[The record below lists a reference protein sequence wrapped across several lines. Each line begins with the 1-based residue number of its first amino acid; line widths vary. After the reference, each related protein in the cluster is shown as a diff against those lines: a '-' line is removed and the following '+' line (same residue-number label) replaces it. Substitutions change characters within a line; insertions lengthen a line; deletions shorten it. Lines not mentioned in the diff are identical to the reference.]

1 MFKTSFYFLTVLFI
15 NLTISAYSQNKPAA
29 QYPSLLWEITGN
41 GLVKPSYLFGTMHV
55 SSKMVFHLSD
65 SFYYAIKHADAVALE
80 LNPELW
86 QGQMVHMNKEK
97 QNYLN
102 FTESPEGDYLSE
114 NSFRISKYDD
124 FIKTAMSSEPAM
136 VNSLLY
142 RSYKAREDFEE
153 DTFLD
158 LYIFQTGKKLGK
170 RSTAVEDYV
179 ETEKIVMEA
188 YTDMAR
194 EKKKKLV
201 DPDNESKYDI
211 EQKLQDAY
219 RNGDLDLMDSLDRML
234 DRSAAFMEKFLY
246 KRNEIQANSIDTIL
260 KKSSLFAGV
269 GAAHLP
275 GQRGVI
281 ELLRQKGYKLRPVF
295 MNDRDA
301 RQKEA
306 VDKIKVPVI
315 FSTQNSEDG
324 FYRVTMPGPLYKLT
338 DDYGKLDRR
347 QYADMSNGAYYLVT
361 RIKTHAAFLGQNE
374 KEVLK
379 NVDRFFY
386 ENIPG
391 KIISKKLINR
401 NGYAGYDI
409 SNRTRRG
416 DLQRC
421 NIFVTAFEILLFKMS
436 GKENYVQGKEAEIF
450 FSSIQLKARV
460 NSPVLFEPKQGGFSV
475 KLPQAPVEYL
485 NTFSAEGVDR
495 WEYEAVDKTNGD
507 AYLILK
513 KSIYNFK
520 FIQEDSF
527 DLGLI
532 EESFRNPDFFE
543 KQLSRSQSSFNGYP
557 CLDVQELMKDGSVI
571 QAKYIIRGPHYYAVA
586 AKFKTRGSGVSEFF
600 NSFHFTTFKYNI
612 ASAYVDTFMH
622 FSVNTP
628 VVPQMND
635 ALREQIEKSAEEMAN
650 GNNYSGYTSY
660 WPKSKNGLFK
670 CDATGEMIAVSVQE
684 YPKYYYVSDSAKFW
698 INNIN
703 ENYRKNDLL
712 LYKID
717 SLVLHNGIK
726 GYCFELRD
734 TGSSRKITRLVM
746 LKDNHS
752 FSLVTLGDTI
762 SANSFFINS
771 FFNSFIP
778 DGKKLGRNLYVN
790 RLDEYFTDLFS
801 KDSTVQIRA
810 LQCISEIYYGEK
822 GAPKIL
828 EAIERLNLSDKQYFE
843 TKSKLIA
850 ELGFIKDTT
859 RPVIVNQLKRIYEQ
873 TADTSIF
880 QNEIFKALAR
890 HKTKAALGL
899 FKELILQDPPIFNDD
914 FDYTGIFNSLED
926 SLLLAKNLFPEL
938 LQLTPV
944 SDYKEKILSLL
955 VILVDSSIIKATD
968 YENYFS
974 KIYFDAR
981 IELKRQQ
988 LKEEKIMEN
997 ELLKGDD
1004 EKGELLYYNY
1014 DRDGQ
1019 TNLDEYNVL
1028 LLPYYTKYKNVQL
1041 FFEQQ
1046 LNSKEADVRLNVAV
1060 LLIRNDIPVADSVL
1074 LNLAADDQYRSK
1086 LFSRLETAK
1095 RLNKFPGKYANQLD
1109 IARSNMVADK
1119 KYDKIDSIVFLQKQ
1133 TATFKNKKGVVYFF
1147 KYRVKKEGDWKIG
1160 ISGLQPVNEDEA
1172 SSDVR
1177 LTSMTEKKIKPDETL
1192 DDQLQRHLKRML
1204 FSFHPSA
1211 TNFYGDGDSNE
1222 SLKRFSD
1229 YEN

>member
-1 MFKTSFYFLTVLFI
+1 MFKPRFYLLPLLIFSLSLTADGQI
-15 NLTISAYSQNKPAA
+15 KPAA

-41 GLVKPSYLFGTMHV
+41 GIIKPSYLFGTMHV

-86 QGQMVHMNKEK
+86 QGQMLQLNKEK
-97 QNYLN
+97 QDYLN
-102 FTESPEGDYLSE
+102 FTAYHEGDYLSE

-124 FIKTAMSSEPAM
+124 FLKTAMSSEPTM

-170 RSTAVEDYV
+170 RSTGVEDYF

-188 YTDMAR
+188 YTGMAK
-194 EKKKKLV
+194 EKNKKSA
-201 DPDNESKYDI
+201 DQDSESTYDI

-219 RNGDLDLMDSLDRML
+219 RSGDLDLMDSLDRML

-260 KKSSLFAGV
+260 KKSSLFVGV

-281 ELLRQKGYKLRPVF
+281 ELLRQKGYKLRPVI
-295 MNDRDA
+295 MKDRDA

-306 VDKIKVPVI
+306 VDKLKVPVI

-324 FYRVTMPGPLYKLT
+324 FYSVSMPGPLYKLKNE
-338 DDYGKLDRR
+338 YGKLDRR

-374 KEVLK
+374 KAVLK
-379 NVDRFFY
+379 NVDDVLY

-391 KIISKKLINR
+391 KIISKKLIRR

-409 SNRTRRG
+409 SNLTRRG

-421 NIFVTAFEILLFKMS
+421 TIFVTPFEILFFKMS
-436 GKENYVQGKEAEIF
+436 GKENYVQGIEADNF
-450 FSSIQLKARV
+450 FSSIQFKDRV

-485 NTFSAEGVDR
+485 NTFSAEGIDR

-520 FIQEDSF
+520 FIEEDSF

-532 EESFRNPDFFE
+532 EESFRNPDFFH
-543 KQLSRSQSSFNGYP
+543 KQLSRVQSSFKGYP
-557 CLDVQELMKDGSVI
+557 CLDVTDLMKDGSVI

-586 AKFKTRGSGVSEFF
+586 AKFKTRGPGITEFF
-600 NSFHFTTFKYNI
+600 NSFHFTPFQYNK
-612 ASAYVDTFMH
+612 ASAFVDTFMH

-628 VVPQMND
+628 VVPMLNEV
-635 ALREQIEKSAEEMAN
+635 LREQIERSAEEMAN
-650 GNNYSGYTSY
+650 GNSYSGYTSY

-670 CDATGEMIAVSVQE
+670 CDSTGEMVAVSVQE
-684 YPKYYYVSDSAKFW
+684 YPKYYYVSDSAGFW
-698 INNIN
+698 INNSN
-703 ENYRKNDLL
+703 ENYKKNDLL
-712 LYKID
+712 LFKTD
-717 SLVLHNGIK
+717 TLVMQNGIK
-726 GYCFELRD
+726 GYRFELRD

-752 FSLVTLGDTI
+752 FNLVTLGDTI

-771 FFNSFIP
+771 FFNSFMP
-778 DGKKLGRNLYVN
+778 EEKKPGRNLFAN
-790 RLDEYFTDLFS
+790 RLDEFFTDLFS
-801 KDSTVQIRA
+801 NDSTIQTRA
-810 LQCISEIYYGEK
+810 QQSISDIYYGEK
-822 GAPKIL
+822 GIPKIL
-828 EAIERLNLSDKQYFE
+828 EAIERLNLSYKQYFE

-859 RPVIVNQLKRIYEQ
+859 RPVIVNQLKRIYGQ

-899 FKELILQDPPIFNDD
+899 FKELILQDPPIFNDE
-914 FDYTGIFNSLED
+914 FDYSGIFNSLGD
-926 SLLLAKNLFPEL
+926 SLLLAKSLFPEL

-955 VILVDSSIIKATD
+955 VILVDSGIIKATD

-1004 EKGELLYYNY
+1004 EKGELQYYNY
-1014 DRDGQ
+1014 GRDGQ

-1046 LNSKEADVRLNVAV
+1046 LNSKEADIRLHVAV
-1060 LLIRNDIPVADSVL
+1060 LLIRNDIPVADSIL

-1086 LFSRLETAK
+1086 LFSSLEKAK
-1095 RLNKFPGKYANQLD
+1095 RLNKFPGKYATQLD

-1119 KYDKIDSIVFLQKQ
+1119 KYNTIDSIVFLHKQ
-1133 TATFKNKKGVVYFF
+1133 TAAYKNKNGVVYFF
-1147 KYRVKKEGDWKIG
+1147 KYRVKKEDDWKIG

-1172 SSDVR
+1172 SSDLR